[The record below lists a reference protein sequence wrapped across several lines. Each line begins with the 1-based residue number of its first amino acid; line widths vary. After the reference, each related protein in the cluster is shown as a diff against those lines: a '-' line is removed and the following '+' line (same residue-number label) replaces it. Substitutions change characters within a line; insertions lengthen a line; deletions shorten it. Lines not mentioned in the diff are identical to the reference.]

1 MVFNDVDEE
10 LNATIKKHK
19 QTMEEKEYFGIL
31 DDYDRKF
38 VNAAKR

>member
-1 MVFNDVDEE
+1 MVFNDVNEE
-10 LNATIKKHK
+10 LNATIREHK

-31 DDYDRKF
+31 EDYDQKL